1 MIVLLPLSH
10 RARRLVLCALAV
22 VVAGSAACGDDRAPV
37 MEEGNT
43 AGCRAAFEAA
53 ASMPSTP
60 RMEQT
65 LVACDGLGAWVPAAA
80 AHPDL
85 VPTETQTRFAAT
97 MCAAANQRDI
107 RDTKTCREALA
118 RHPEA
123 TDQPDPGPDE
133 GSIPRDPRDP
143 GAGDG

>member
-1 MIVLLPLSH
+1 MTHSF
-10 RARRLVLCALAV
+10 RRRVLCGLALGLV
-22 VVAGSAACGDDRAPV
+22 TSGSAACGDDQAPV

-43 AGCRAAFEAA
+43 AGCREAFKAA

-65 LVACDGLGAWVPAAA
+65 LLACDGLGAWVPAAA
-80 AHPDL
+80 AHPEL
-85 VPTETQTRFAAT
+85 VPTDAQTRFAAT

-123 TDQPDPGPDE
+123 TDQPGPGPDE